1 MKELKNRNEDGRLL
15 TYEQTAKRSN
25 LGRCTIM
32 RLAREAG
39 ALVKIGRTARV
50 DWDTFYNYVMNVY
63 RDD

>member
-1 MKELKNRNEDGRLL
+1 MKELKNRDEDGRLL